1 MSTVG
6 LKKVTRC
13 YGKVVA
19 VDAVDLEI
27 SNGEFVVLLGPSGCG
42 KTTLLNMVAGLDEPT
57 SGSILL
63 DGVSIENLP
72 PEKRNIAMVFQ
83 SIALYPNKT
92 VFENIAFPLRMSKVS
107 RLITEKRVRATAD
120 LLGLGELLNRMP
132 YELSGGQRQRVA
144 LGRAAVRNP
153 SVFLFDEP
161 LSALDANLRSEMR
174 IEIKN
179 LHERLGATF
188 IYVTHDQI
196 EALTMADRIAL
207 MHSGRLRQVGTV
219 NDLYK
224 MPSDTAVARFVGSP
238 GMNIITGRTVEESG
252 KWKFKADGLSIFLEG
267 AAAVIARSYQ
277 GEIMLGVRPE
287 ELMCGQEGVLITGD
301 LRVAGVEP
309 FGSGTFVDI
318 RFGAA
323 SSMLRLRT
331 GSDSHVKVGDAIALS
346 IKTGD
351 IYLFDHNGAR
361 IFPPTTRK

>member
-6 LKKVTRC
+6 LEKVTRS

-19 VDAVDLEI
+19 VDAFDLEV
-27 SNGEFVVLLGPSGCG
+27 SDGEFVVLLGPSGCG

-57 SGSILL
+57 SGRIFI
-63 DGVSIENLP
+63 DGLSIENLP

-92 VFENIAFPLRMSKVS
+92 VFENIAFPLQMAKVS
-107 RLITEKRVRATAD
+107 RPETEERVRATAGF
-120 LLGLGELLNRMP
+120 LGLGELLNRMP
-132 YELSGGQRQRVA
+132 YQLSGGQRQRVA

-174 IEIKN
+174 VEIKK

-207 MHSGRLRQVGTV
+207 MHSGKLRQVGTV
-219 NDLYK
+219 DDLYR

-238 GMNIITGRTVEESG
+238 GMNIIPGRSLEVTGNWRFEGS
-252 KWKFKADGLSIFLEG
+252 GLSILLDG
-267 AAAVIARSYQ
+267 AAASIAASCN
-277 GEIMLGVRPE
+277 GEIFFGVRPDDI
-287 ELMCGQEGVLITGD
+287 LVGQEGVLVTGD
-301 LRVAGVEP
+301 LRVGSVEP
-309 FGSGTFVDI
+309 FGSGTFVDVA
-318 RFGAA
+318 FGTA
-323 SSMLRLRT
+323 SDMLRVRT
-331 GSDSHVKVGDAIALS
+331 GSDLRFKVGDAITLS
-346 IKTGD
+346 INPKG
-351 IYLFDHNGAR
+351 IYLFDRNGAR
-361 IFPPTTRK
+361 IFPSVVFR